1 MPLRYA
7 VNRFIF
13 CEVVPQLCFEKSAA
27 SAAFQVP
34 LAAHSV
40 SLIEIS
46 FVVNQFPG
54 IAMRGGAALARL
66 LLP

>member
-1 MPLRYA
+1 ML
-7 VNRFIF
+7 
-13 CEVVPQLCFEKSAA
+13 EKSAA

-54 IAMRGGAALARL
+54 IAMRGGAALAGL
-66 LLP
+66 VLP